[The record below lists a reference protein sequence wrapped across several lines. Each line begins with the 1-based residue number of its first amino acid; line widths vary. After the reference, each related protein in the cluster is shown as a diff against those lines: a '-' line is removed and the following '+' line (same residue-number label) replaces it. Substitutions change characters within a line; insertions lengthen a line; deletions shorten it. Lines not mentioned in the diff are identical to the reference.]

1 MSKPNSTDSGRYPLI
16 MNIRNVLQRTE
27 NFVAFLYLTV
37 VFPMYLRI
45 CPGCV
50 VVRIE
55 WVYMPS
61 IISVHAGC
69 IAVHDDCE
77 FIDGQGLWICIQGMQ
92 VNMPCV

>member
-1 MSKPNSTDSGRYPLI
+1 MSKQNSTDSGRYPLI

-37 VFPMYLRI
+37 VFSMYLRI
-45 CPGCV
+45 YPGCV

-61 IISVHAGC
+61 IFLYMP
-69 IAVHDDCE
+69 AV
-77 FIDGQGLWICIQGMQ
+77 
-92 VNMPCV
+92 